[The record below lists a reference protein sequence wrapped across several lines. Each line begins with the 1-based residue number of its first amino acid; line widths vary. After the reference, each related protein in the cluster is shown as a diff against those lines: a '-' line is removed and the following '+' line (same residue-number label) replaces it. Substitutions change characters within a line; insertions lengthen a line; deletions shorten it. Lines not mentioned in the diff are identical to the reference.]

1 MNIKELHTKEKTV
14 SAISIFKSALAS
26 ATAIQILPGG
36 KLKEHISKAPAFLI
50 CIEGKVVFE
59 NEKGLKEILSPGDYI
74 NIEANVKHWIDGI
87 IDSYLL
93 LVK

>member
-1 MNIKELHTKEKTV
+1 MNIKELHTKEKPV
-14 SAISIFKSALAS
+14 SAISIFKSELAN
-26 ATAIQILPGG
+26 ATAIQILIGG
-36 KLKEHISKAPAFLI
+36 KLKEHITKTPAFLI

-87 IDSYLL
+87 MESYLL